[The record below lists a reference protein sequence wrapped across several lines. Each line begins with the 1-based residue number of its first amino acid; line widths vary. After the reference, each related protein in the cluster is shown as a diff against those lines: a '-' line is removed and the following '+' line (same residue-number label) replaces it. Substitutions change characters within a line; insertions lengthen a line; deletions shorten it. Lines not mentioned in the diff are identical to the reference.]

1 MSYRIVNIQF
11 ETAQYVSDPDE
22 PAHSV
27 KLSLTAGGKVDIPID
42 LGNRHYVKLME
53 LVDEEGL
60 TIADADH
67 TPINLDAE

>member
-1 MSYRIVNIQF
+1 MSYRIENIQF

-27 KLSLTAGGKVDIPID
+27 KLSLISGGHVEIPID
-42 LGNRHYVKLME
+42 LGNRHYSKLME

-60 TIADADH
+60 IISDPDH
-67 TPINLDAE
+67 TPIDPEA